1 MTSTEAVIYQGNVQ
15 TADCV
20 TTAIHHYMTH
30 WLQEKGKF
38 TTWQNFNINSSDVW

>member
-1 MTSTEAVIYQGNVQ
+1 MKDTIPDNIHIRCNTQLMTSTEAVIYQGNVQ

-30 WLQEKGKF
+30 
-38 TTWQNFNINSSDVW
+38 